1 MLVACTGTHTPHTW
15 RAEAGKVSCTLSQSQ
30 EVPSPH
36 LLQWLGS
43 RVAHLVDKK
52 VLPLL
57 EGLPTF
63 ITDVIA
69 YLCVDELH
77 MSLQVSVDHEYLVA
91 ARVWA
96 GPFPDLLMVLLD
108 VLLGKKRHENL
119 VFHLNTSCLP
129 GDPA

>member
-1 MLVACTGTHTPHTW
+1 MDSEYLCDTEASDTKLCELLGDYLLLCRVGYVPLAGYLGSTDSQTQAQTAQPETGT
-15 RAEAGKVSCTLSQSQ
+15 
-30 EVPSPH
+30 
-36 LLQWLGS
+36 
-43 RVAHLVDKK
+43 
-52 VLPLL
+52 
-57 EGLPTF
+57 
-63 ITDVIA
+63 
-69 YLCVDELH
+69 CVDELH